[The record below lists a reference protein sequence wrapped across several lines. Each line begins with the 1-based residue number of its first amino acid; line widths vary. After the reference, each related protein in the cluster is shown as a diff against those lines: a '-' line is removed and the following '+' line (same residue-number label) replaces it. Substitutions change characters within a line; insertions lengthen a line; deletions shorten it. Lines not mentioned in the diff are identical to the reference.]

1 MWTENDNKGLSASS
15 KMIDVAYRINCK
27 TLPFDHAYELS
38 KEVIKLLPW
47 LTEDKS
53 SGIHTLHGPDSGNG
67 WMRAENEEI
76 FLSQRTRLII
86 RIPKEQIELAKQLE
100 NKTLKVLGNKIN
112 IGKSNAKSFLV
123 VPDLICR
130 FVLSHDD
137 ACKDENEFL
146 NKMINEL
153 NLCDIPIKK
162 AICGKTKSLTING
175 KKRLGRSLMIAD
187 LSKENSVRLQ
197 DIGVGEGRIFGC
209 GIFLPHKSID
219 AVANFKED

>member
-1 MWTENDNKGLSASS
+1 MWTENDNKDLSASS
-15 KMIDVAYRINCK
+15 KMIDVAYKINCK

-38 KEVIKLLPW
+38 KEVIKFLPW
-47 LTEDKS
+47 LIEDKL
-53 SGIHTLHGPDSGNG
+53 SGIHTLHGPDAGNG
-67 WMRAENEEI
+67 WVRAENEEI
-76 FLSQRTRLII
+76 FLSQRTRLVI
-86 RIPKEQIELAKQLE
+86 RIPKEKIELAKKLE
-100 NKTLKVLGNKIN
+100 GQTLKVLGNNIS
-112 IGKSNAKSFLV
+112 IGKSNVKSFLV

-130 FVLSHDD
+130 FVLSHKD

-153 NLCDIPIKK
+153 ASCNILIKK
-162 AICGKTKSLTING
+162 AICGKTKSLTIDG
-175 KKRLGRSLMIAD
+175 EKRLGRSLMIAD

-197 DIGVGEGRIFGC
+197 DIGAGEGRVFGC

>member
-1 MWTENDNKGLSASS
+1 MWTESENKHMSEAS

-38 KEVIKLLPW
+38 KEITKLLPW
-47 LTEDKS
+47 LVEDKL

-67 WMRAENEEI
+67 WMRAEDEEI

-86 RIPKEQIELAKQLE
+86 RIPKEKVALAKQLE
-100 NKTLKVLGNKIN
+100 NQILEVLGNKIK
-112 IGKSNAKSFLV
+112 IGKSNVKPFLV
-123 VPDLICR
+123 VRDLICR
-130 FVLSHDD
+130 FVLNHEDV
-137 ACKDENEFL
+137 CENENEFL
-146 NKMINEL
+146 SKMINEL
-153 NLCDIPIKK
+153 NSFEISIKK
-162 AICGKTKSLTING
+162 AICGKTKNLTIDG

-219 AVANFKED
+219 AVSNFKED

>member
-1 MWTENDNKGLSASS
+1 MWTESENKHMSEAS

-38 KEVIKLLPW
+38 KEITKLLPW
-47 LTEDKS
+47 LAEDKL

-67 WMRAENEEI
+67 WMRAEDEEI

-86 RIPKEQIELAKQLE
+86 RMPKEKVELAKQLE
-100 NKTLKVLGNKIN
+100 NQILEVLGNKIK
-112 IGKSNAKSFLV
+112 IGKSNVKPFLV
-123 VPDLICR
+123 VRDLICR
-130 FVLSHDD
+130 FVLNHEDV
-137 ACKDENEFL
+137 CENENEFL
-146 NKMINEL
+146 SKMINEL
-153 NLCDIPIKK
+153 NSFEISIKR

-175 KKRLGRSLMIAD
+175 KKRSGRSLMIAD

>member
-1 MWTENDNKGLSASS
+1 MWTENENKPLSEAS
-15 KMIDVAYRINCK
+15 KMIDVTYRINCK
-27 TLPFDHAYELS
+27 ALPFDHAYELS
-38 KEVIKLLPW
+38 KEITKLLPW
-47 LTEDKS
+47 LAEDKL

-67 WMRAENEEI
+67 WMRAEDEEI

-86 RIPKEQIELAKQLE
+86 RIPKEKVELAKQLE
-100 NKTLKVLGNKIN
+100 NQILEVLGNKIK
-112 IGKSNAKSFLV
+112 IGKSNVKPFLV
-123 VPDLICR
+123 VRDLICR
-130 FVLSHDD
+130 FVLSYEDV
-137 ACKDENEFL
+137 CENEYEFL

-153 NLCDIPIKK
+153 NSFEISIKK
-162 AICGKTKSLTING
+162 AICGKTKNLTIDG

-219 AVANFKED
+219 AVSNFKED

>member
-1 MWTENDNKGLSASS
+1 MWTESENKHMSEAS

-38 KEVIKLLPW
+38 KEITKLLPW
-47 LTEDKS
+47 LAEDKL

-67 WMRAENEEI
+67 WMRAEDEEI

-86 RIPKEQIELAKQLE
+86 RMPKEKVELAKQLE
-100 NKTLKVLGNKIN
+100 NQILEVLGNKIK
-112 IGKSNAKSFLV
+112 IGKSNVKPFLV
-123 VPDLICR
+123 VRDLICR
-130 FVLSHDD
+130 FVLNHEDV
-137 ACKDENEFL
+137 CENENEFL
-146 NKMINEL
+146 SKMINEL
-153 NLCDIPIKK
+153 NSFEISIKR

-175 KKRLGRSLMIAD
+175 KKRSGRSLMIAD
-187 LSKENSVRLQ
+187 LSKENAVRLQ

>member
-1 MWTENDNKGLSASS
+1 MWTESENKHMSEAS

-38 KEVIKLLPW
+38 KEITKLLPW
-47 LTEDKS
+47 LVEDKL

-67 WMRAENEEI
+67 WMRAEDEEI

-86 RIPKEQIELAKQLE
+86 RMPKEKVELAKQLE
-100 NKTLKVLGNKIN
+100 NQILEVLGNKIK
-112 IGKSNAKSFLV
+112 IGKSNVKPFLV
-123 VPDLICR
+123 VRDLICR
-130 FVLSHDD
+130 FVLNHEDV
-137 ACKDENEFL
+137 CENENEFL
-146 NKMINEL
+146 SKMINEL
-153 NLCDIPIKK
+153 NSFEISIKK
-162 AICGKTKSLTING
+162 VICGRTKNLTIDG
-175 KKRLGRSLMIAD
+175 KKRSGRSIMIAD

>member
-1 MWTENDNKGLSASS
+1 MWTESENKHMSEAS

-38 KEVIKLLPW
+38 KEITKLLPW
-47 LTEDKS
+47 LVEDKL

-67 WMRAENEEI
+67 WMRAEDEEI

-86 RIPKEQIELAKQLE
+86 RMPKEKVELAKQLE
-100 NKTLKVLGNKIN
+100 NQILEVLGNKIK
-112 IGKSNAKSFLV
+112 IGKSNVKPFLV
-123 VPDLICR
+123 VRDLICR
-130 FVLSHDD
+130 FVLNHEDV
-137 ACKDENEFL
+137 CENENEFL
-146 NKMINEL
+146 SKMINEL
-153 NLCDIPIKK
+153 NSFEISIKR

-175 KKRLGRSLMIAD
+175 KKRSGRSLMIAD
-187 LSKENSVRLQ
+187 LSKENAVRLQ